1 MQLKDKNSEDRIDN
15 LSAKGSTCTEHS
27 RVAQL
32 LAELLSVFLSLRWR
46 TIGNGLVGDCHRRNT
61 VIVRVAWAWWR
72 KGLSLLARVAAVTAS
87 FLVAIG
93 ILSEGWGRVWFDLNV
108 VDREDTLL
116 ASSQVLAQ
124 PPIGVHVF
132 EDRDIVTNFESAVLW
147 LIIAV

>member
-1 MQLKDKNSEDRIDN
+1 
-15 LSAKGSTCTEHS
+15 
-27 RVAQL
+27 
-32 LAELLSVFLSLRWR
+32 
-46 TIGNGLVGDCHRRNT
+46 
-61 VIVRVAWAWWR
+61 
-72 KGLSLLARVAAVTAS
+72 LSLLARVAAVTAS